1 VSAGRA
7 NLSLFAA
14 LGAQSAVDS
23 GEVDGDRAVKFR
35 FWHLSLLFAPAALVL
50 YWFNTNGATTGRLSF
65 WLFGVSLVALL
76 PLAQING
83 DIVEVLAK
91 GRSQIVSGLM
101 NAFLGNIPEIAIGF
115 WLLMQVVRHPDLTDT
130 NYTIVHGLLLGSVIN
145 NILLTLGLA
154 TFAGAWRHGRLRFSQ
169 ERAAGF
175 ASMLGLAVV
184 GLALPTLATA
194 FADQSKEL
202 LGSYTEEAVSL
213 VVCVILFM
221 SYIAYILV
229 EYFHFGD
236 RIASE
241 KVAEAGP
248 ATAEHHAAHH
258 QAEAEHHHLT
268 AAEEA
273 ALLREEEARQARERE
288 MALTQSAAKPLSTGI
303 TALMLTL
310 LVISIAA
317 IAGVCATLVTVTD
330 RVIVASPLLTPL
342 SFGLIV
348 LPIICNFGELF
359 EAAQMAWGKR
369 MEEAMEVAAGSSVQ
383 VPLFVTPVLVFI
395 GFIFA
400 LLTPGLQQFTLVFKP
415 LELVTVG
422 LVVFVYALVNLD
434 GETTWLE
441 GVQLAAFYAMIALT
455 AFALPGR

>member
-1 VSAGRA
+1 M
-7 NLSLFAA
+7 
-14 LGAQSAVDS
+14 
-23 GEVDGDRAVKFR
+23 KFR
-35 FWHLSLLFAPAALVL
+35 IWHISLLLAPAAFVL
-50 YWFNTNGATTGRLSF
+50 YWYNTNGATTGKLTV
-65 WLFGVSLVALL
+65 WLFGVSLLALL
-76 PLAQING
+76 PLAQFNG
-83 DIVEVLAK
+83 NLVNVLAR
-91 GRSQIVSGLM
+91 GRSQIVAGLM
-101 NAFLGNIPEIAIGF
+101 NALLGNIPEIAIGF
-115 WLLMQVVRHPDLTDT
+115 WLLMQVVRHPDLTDS
-130 NYTIVHGLLLGSVIN
+130 NYTIVHGLLLGSVIG

-194 FADQSKEL
+194 FADQGHEL
-202 LGSYTEEAVSL
+202 LGASTEEAVSL
-213 VVCVILFM
+213 VVCAILFI
-221 SYIAYILV
+221 SYMAYVGV
-229 EYFHFGD
+229 EYFHIGD
-236 RIASE
+236 RIAAQR
-241 KVAEAGP
+241 AEG
-248 ATAEHHAAHH
+248 E
-258 QAEAEHHHLT
+258 EAKGHSIT

-273 ALLREEEARQARERE
+273 AIKRVEEARIERERE
-288 MALTQSAAKPLSTGI
+288 QAEGDDEALGAGVTVL
-303 TALMLTL
+303 ALVA
-310 LVISIAA
+310 LVIAIGA
-317 IAGVCATLVTVTD
+317 IAGVCATLVTTTD
-330 RVIVASPLLTPL
+330 RVIVDSPWLTPL

-348 LPIICNFGELF
+348 LPIICNFGELL

-383 VPLFVTPVLVFI
+383 VPLFVTPVIVFV

-441 GVQLAAFYAMIALT
+441 GLQLCAFYAMIALT

>member
-1 VSAGRA
+1 M
-7 NLSLFAA
+7 
-14 LGAQSAVDS
+14 
-23 GEVDGDRAVKFR
+23 KFR
-35 FWHLSLLFAPAALVL
+35 IWHITLLLAPAALAL
-50 YWFNTNGATTGRLSF
+50 YWYNTTGATTGKLTF
-65 WLFGVSLVALL
+65 WLFGVSLLALL
-76 PLAQING
+76 PLAQFNG
-83 DIVEVLAK
+83 DLVEVLAR
-91 GRSQIVSGLM
+91 GRSQIVAGLM
-101 NAFLGNIPEIAIGF
+101 NALLGNIPEIAIGF
-115 WLLMQVVRHPDLTDT
+115 WLLMQVVRHPDLTDS
-130 NYTIVHGLLLGSVIN
+130 NYTIVHGLLLGSVIG

-194 FADQSKEL
+194 FADQSHEL
-202 LGSYTEEAVSL
+202 LGGSTEEAVSL
-213 VVCVILFM
+213 VVCAILFI
-221 SYIAYILV
+221 SYMAYVGV
-229 EYFHFGD
+229 EYFHIGD
-236 RIASE
+236 RIAAQH
-241 KVAEAGP
+241 AEGEEAKG
-248 ATAEHHAAHH
+248 HAI
-258 QAEAEHHHLT
+258 T

-273 ALLREEEARQARERE
+273 AIKRVEEAQAERERE
-288 MALTQSAAKPLSTGI
+288 QAAGDEEALGVGVTVV
-303 TALMLTL
+303 ALIA
-310 LVISIAA
+310 LVVAIGA
-317 IAGVCATLVTVTD
+317 IAGVCATLVTTTD
-330 RVIVASPLLTPL
+330 RVIVASPWLTPL

-348 LPIICNFGELF
+348 LPIICNFGELL

-383 VPLFVTPVLVFI
+383 VPLFVTPVIVFV

-441 GVQLAAFYAMIALT
+441 GLQLCAFYAMIALT
-455 AFALPGR
+455 AFALPGK

>member
-1 VSAGRA
+1 M
-7 NLSLFAA
+7 
-14 LGAQSAVDS
+14 
-23 GEVDGDRAVKFR
+23 KFR
-35 FWHLSLLFAPAALVL
+35 VWHLSLALAPAAAVL
-50 YWFNTNGATTGRLSF
+50 YWFNTNGATVGQLNF
-65 WLFGVSLVALL
+65 WLFGVSLLALL
-76 PLAQING
+76 PLAQFNG
-83 DIVEVLAK
+83 DLVDVLAR
-91 GRSQIVSGLM
+91 GRSQVVAGLM

-115 WLLMQVVRHPDLTDT
+115 WLLMQVVRHPDLTDP
-130 NYTIVHGLLLGSVIN
+130 NYTIVHGLLLGSVVS

-194 FADQSKEL
+194 FADQSKAL

-213 VVCVILFM
+213 TVSVILFI
-221 SYIAYILV
+221 SYIAYVAV

-236 RIASE
+236 RLGVEQA
-241 KVAEAGP
+241 KEAGP
-248 ATAEHHAAHH
+248 ASPEHHIAHH
-258 QAEAEHHHLT
+258 LAEEAHQMVT

-273 ALLREEEARQARERE
+273 AARREEALLAERLREQAAATDDEQPQGSARTAVTLS
-288 MALTQSAAKPLSTGI
+288 ALI
-303 TALMLTL
+303 
-310 LVISIAA
+310 ISIAA
-317 IAGVCATLVTVTD
+317 IAGVCATLVTVSD

-342 SFGLIV
+342 DFGLIV
-348 LPIICNFGELF
+348 LPIICNFGELL
-359 EAAQMAWGKR
+359 EAAQKAWGKR

-383 VPLFVTPVLVFI
+383 VPLFVTPVIVFL
-395 GFIFA
+395 GFLFSA
-400 LLTPGLQQFTLVFKP
+400 LTPGLQQFTLVFKP

-441 GVQLAAFYAMIALT
+441 GVQLCAFYAMIALT

>member
-1 VSAGRA
+1 
-7 NLSLFAA
+7 
-14 LGAQSAVDS
+14 
-23 GEVDGDRAVKFR
+23 
-35 FWHLSLLFAPAALVL
+35 LLAPAAIVL
-50 YWFNTNGATTGRLSF
+50 YWYNTNGATTGRLSF
-65 WLFGVSLVALL
+65 WVFGVSLLALL

-83 DIVEVLAK
+83 DMVKVLAR
-91 GRSQIVSGLM
+91 GRSQIVAGLM
-101 NAFLGNIPEIAIGF
+101 NAFLGNVPEIAIGF
-115 WLLMQVVRHPDLTDT
+115 WLLMQVVRHPYLTDS
-130 NYTIVHGLLLGSVIN
+130 NYMIVHGLLLGSVIS

-213 VVCVILFM
+213 VVCVILFL
-221 SYIAYILV
+221 SYLAYVLV
-229 EYFHFGD
+229 EYFHVGD
-236 RIASE
+236 RLAIVKAEEDE
-241 KVAEAGP
+241 KHGRA
-248 ATAEHHAAHH
+248 
-258 QAEAEHHHLT
+258 LT

-273 ALLREEEARQARERE
+273 ALKREEEAKAERLREQTQDE
-288 MALTQSAAKPLSTGI
+288 ESLSVGVTALALT
-303 TALMLTL
+303 AL
-310 LVISIAA
+310 VVSIGA

-330 RVIVASPLLTPL
+330 RVIVDSPLLTPL

-348 LPIICNFGELF
+348 LPIICNFGELL
-359 EAAQMAWGKR
+359 EAVQMAWGKR

-383 VPLFVTPVLVFI
+383 VPLFVTPAIVFV
-395 GFIFA
+395 GFILA

-441 GVQLAAFYAMIALT
+441 GVQLCAFYLMIALT

>member
-1 VSAGRA
+1 MKFRLWY
-7 NLSLFAA
+7 LSLA
-14 LGAQSAVDS
+14 L
-23 GEVDGDRAVKFR
+23 
-35 FWHLSLLFAPAALVL
+35 APAAAVL
-50 YWFNTNGATTGRLSF
+50 YWYNTNGATTGQLTF

-76 PLAQING
+76 PLAQFNG
-83 DIVEVLAK
+83 DMVDVLAR
-91 GRSQIVSGLM
+91 GRSQVVAGLM

-115 WLLMQVVRHPDLTDT
+115 WLLMKVVRHPELTDS
-130 NYTIVHGLLLGSVIN
+130 NYTIVHGLLLGSVIS

-194 FADQSKEL
+194 FADQSKAL
-202 LGSYTEEAVSL
+202 LGSNTEEAVSL
-213 VVCVILFM
+213 VVCIILFM
-221 SYIAYILV
+221 SYIAYVLV
-229 EYFHFGD
+229 EYFHVGD
-236 RIASE
+236 RLGVEQA
-241 KVAEAGP
+241 AEAGP
-248 ATAEHHAAHH
+248 ASPEHHATHH
-258 QAEAEHHHLT
+258 LAEEEHHLVT

-273 ALLREEEARQARERE
+273 AARHEEALREERLREQAQATADEQPQTAGR
-288 MALTQSAAKPLSTGI
+288 TTI
-303 TALMLTL
+303 TLAL

-342 SFGLIV
+342 DFGLIV
-348 LPIICNFGELF
+348 LPIICNFGELL
-359 EAAQMAWGKR
+359 EAAQKAWGKR

-383 VPLFVTPVLVFI
+383 VPLFVTPVIVFL
-395 GFIFA
+395 GFLFA
-400 LLTPGLQQFTLVFKP
+400 SLTPGLQQFTLVFKP

-441 GVQLAAFYAMIALT
+441 GVQLCAFYAMIALT

>member
-1 VSAGRA
+1 MT
-7 NLSLFAA
+7 
-14 LGAQSAVDS
+14 
-23 GEVDGDRAVKFR
+23 GEDGDSAVKFR
-35 FWHLSLLFAPAALVL
+35 IWHITLLLAPAALAL
-50 YWFNTNGATTGRLSF
+50 YWYNTNGATTGKLTF

-76 PLAQING
+76 PLAQFNG
-83 DIVEVLAK
+83 DLVEVLAR
-91 GRSQIVSGLM
+91 GRSQIVAGLM
-101 NAFLGNIPEIAIGF
+101 NALLGNIPEIAIGF
-115 WLLMQVVRHPDLTDT
+115 WLLMQVVRHPFLTES
-130 NYTIVHGLLLGSVIN
+130 NYTIVHGLLLGSVIG

-194 FADQSKEL
+194 FAEKGKGL
-202 LGSYTEEAVSL
+202 LGASTEEAVSL
-213 VVCVILFM
+213 VVCAILLI
-221 SYIAYILV
+221 SYLAYVLV
-229 EYFHFGD
+229 EYFHIGD
-236 RIASE
+236 RLAVE
-241 KVAEAGP
+241 RAEEAEAKG
-248 ATAEHHAAHH
+248 HAI
-258 QAEAEHHHLT
+258 T

-273 ALLREEEARQARERE
+273 AIKRMEEAKAERASE
-288 MALTQSAAKPLSTGI
+288 LAAEGELALGTGV
-303 TALMLTL
+303 TALALAAL
-310 LVISIAA
+310 IISVGA
-317 IAGVCATLVTVTD
+317 IAGVCATLVTTTD

-348 LPIICNFGELF
+348 LPIICNFGELL
-359 EAAQMAWGKR
+359 EATQMAWGKR

-383 VPLFVTPVLVFI
+383 VPLFVTPVLVFV
-395 GFIFA
+395 GFAFA

-441 GVQLAAFYAMIALT
+441 GLQLCAFYAMIALT